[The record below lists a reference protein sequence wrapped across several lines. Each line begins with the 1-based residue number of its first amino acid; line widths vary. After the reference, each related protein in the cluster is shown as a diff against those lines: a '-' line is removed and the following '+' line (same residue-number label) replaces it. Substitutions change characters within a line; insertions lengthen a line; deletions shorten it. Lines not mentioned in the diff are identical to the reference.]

1 MEWLDIQQ
9 NEKKMLASHL
19 SDKGTISRLYQQ
31 LKQLNKNQPIDKWAK
46 HHSRQTKKKNTNN
59 QQIYEELPHIMSH
72 QGNANQNR
80 NVVSPHL
87 H

>member
-46 HHSRQTKKKNTNN
+46 HHSRQTKKKKNTNN
-59 QQIYEELPHIMSH
+59 QQIYEKKNTISKHKSK
-72 QGNANQNR
+72 
-80 NVVSPHL
+80 SW
-87 H
+87 